1 MTPSAMTPSAPGP
14 EVVMMVV
21 PACRIVHGP
30 IIAPYG
36 RNWLSGTTL
45 TTPLTPTLIRPAA
58 IRGAAGIFPMCAGG
72 PRRQAEAMNTTTE
85 NPEDLTT
92 ESDPRTGPST
102 DPRTGSGPRTDPR
115 TDPRTGSPFGYQP
128 EHAAL
133 RRPFNDRM
141 LAGVAAGVA
150 RYFGVDVTIVRI
162 AFALLTVMGGAG
174 IPLYLAGLLLIPEE
188 GSDVS
193 IASSLVE
200 SLQSRSRS

>member
-45 TTPLTPTLIRPAA
+45 TTTLTPTLIRPAA

-92 ESDPRTGPST
+92 ESDPRTGPS
-102 DPRTGSGPRTDPR
+102 